1 MTGPPSGSGVHE
13 RWARLR
19 FAVIGWLLAAPPE
32 KGELRAA
39 ITELARRT
47 WQHPTTGEPVRF
59 GFSTIERWY
68 YRALRERTD
77 PVGVLRRKV
86 RNNAGQQHA
95 VSDAVRQ
102 AVLAQYAAHMGWS
115 VQLHHDNLVALA
127 EKQPELRPIPSYPTL
142 RRFMKANGLAKR
154 RRLTPRTTDGAERA
168 EARLADREIRSYEA
182 EYVNG
187 LWHWDCH
194 HGSRKVLTARGEWA
208 TPILFGVIDDR
219 SRLACHLQW
228 YLAETAEIIAHGLAQ
243 AFQKRGL
250 PRSALSD
257 NGAAMTA
264 AEITQGLARLGILHQ
279 TTLPYSPYQ
288 NAKQEAFW
296 GPVEGRL
303 MAMLEHVPDLTLSAL
318 NEATQ
323 AWVEQDYNGKI
334 HSEIGEAPI
343 TRFLAGPAVTR
354 ECPDSNA
361 LRAAFTRSDTR
372 TQRKSDGSIVIEG
385 RRFEIPNRYR
395 HLTRIEV
402 RYASWDLAQVHLVD
416 QRTGAVLARLY
427 PQDKTQN
434 ASGLRR
440 SLDPVSTASIKSEP
454 ASFVPDPTIPPL
466 LARMLDRQ
474 AAAGLAPPYLPKDDA
489 PPDDRASGDQGNT
502 DDGDPT

>member
-228 YLAETAEIIAHGLAQ
+228 YLAESAEIIAHGLAQ